1 MKKILSNIIFTV
13 VMCVFG
19 YLVIANIQHVLY
31 LNKYDTFDFNSKSMT
46 DIKTNIKTLEENID
60 KISKLDTTVFDE
72 EELNKIKDSFDTSLK
87 NIKSNKLLTY
97 EGVQKFYLRDLLI
110 IDLSNQFSPAGK
122 IPVLETLA
130 KYDPSINDFL
140 EVYKYEFLSNA
151 YNSEA
156 NYIEVRYAY
165 KYNTLD
171 FFNAIMMEPT
181 NTRIRSRV
189 YKLSYFVIRE
199 NYLANLVL
207 KIGGGNNE

>member
-1 MKKILSNIIFTV
+1 
-13 VMCVFG
+13 MCVFG

-110 IDLSNQFSPAGK
+110 IDLSNQFFTCWKNPSVRNACK
-122 IPVLETLA
+122 IWPVY
-130 KYDPSINDFL
+130 KWFL